1 MSRTY
6 YQKIQMAVYNKSEN
20 GRRKADPWRIGNK
33 ENLRM
38 EKKLHTIGL
47 LNTFHFT
54 AYLDEVILKTGRTS
68 RRLKIDHPEAIAI
81 VPFVDSN
88 HIIMVRQWRYAVGQ
102 ETLEIPAGKVD
113 RGESIEEAIQRE
125 LIEETGYKAKV
136 IKPLV
141 SYFPA
146 IAYSNEIIH
155 IFAATE
161 LRAQESRLD
170 EDEIS
175 GVEIVSLEDALKMVK
190 NGTIRDGK
198 TILGI
203 LFAQDGFNEQQGG

>member
-1 MSRTY
+1 
-6 YQKIQMAVYNKSEN
+6 
-20 GRRKADPWRIGNK
+20 
-33 ENLRM
+33 M

-54 AYLDEVILKTGRTS
+54 AYLDEVVLRTGRTS
-68 RRLKIDHPEAIAI
+68 RRLKVDHPEAIAI
-81 VPFVDSN
+81 VPFMDSD
-88 HIIMVRQWRYAVGQ
+88 HILMVRQWRYAIGQ

-125 LIEETGYKAKV
+125 LVEETGYKAKIV
-136 IKPLV
+136 KPLIT
-141 SYFPA
+141 YCPA
-146 IAYSNEIIH
+146 VAYSNEVIH
-155 IFAATE
+155 IFYAAE
-161 LRAQESRLD
+161 LIAQEGEID

-175 GVEIVSLEDALKMVK
+175 GVEVVSLKDALKMIK

-203 LFAQDGFNEQQGG
+203 MCARDVFNEQKDGR